1 MSFAIDAVRALKA
14 AWRLISLDK
23 QGIRDFD
30 QSEQAF
36 WTSFKAFFLVAPL
49 YLYSSVMGARLS
61 SPPLEEP
68 TLFGTF
74 ALLALLWVL
83 WPWLM
88 IYISQ
93 QLGVRRN
100 YVRYII
106 AYNWTSVFIVAAIV
120 PVLVLRQFGIA
131 GPGLAALLSLGVI
144 GWSLFIRWF
153 VARHGLEVNA
163 PVAMALVAGDLAL
176 SIAGSFL
183 I

>member
-14 AWRLISLDK
+14 AWRLIGLDK

-30 QSEQAF
+30 LSEKAF
-36 WTSFKAFFLVAPL
+36 WTSFKAFFIVAPL

-61 SPPLEEP
+61 MPPQEEP
-68 TLFGTF
+68 SLFGTL

-83 WPWLM
+83 WPLIM
-88 IYISQ
+88 IYICQ
-93 QLGVRRN
+93 QLGAGRK

-131 GPGLAALLSLGVI
+131 GPGLAALLSLVVI

-163 PVAMALVAGDLAL
+163 PVAAALVAGDLAL
-176 SIAGSFL
+176 SIAGSAL
-183 I
+183 V